1 LLLVC
6 LSATAQKDKAYVDY
20 TYPPNPKLVDDQGIG
35 LSIQLGDNQAFNK
48 KHNNEILITPPTV
61 INTEKRNDGVFY
73 VKCYVNSDGINI
85 VASKVNASN
94 VKNYLVY
101 YQTAQSDSVP
111 NIDRTKAHPAFFA
124 TAEGNPTYI
133 HLNDFNKIK
142 HWG

>member
-1 LLLVC
+1 
-6 LSATAQKDKAYVDY
+6 
-20 TYPPNPKLVDDQGIG
+20 
-35 LSIQLGDNQAFNK
+35 
-48 KHNNEILITPPTV
+48 
-61 INTEKRNDGVFY
+61 NTEKRNDGVFY

-142 HWG
+142 HWGNDFLIFIEDKRTGNIVSKLYLNLIFPIPEPLFFAIDKGIIAFADQKQ